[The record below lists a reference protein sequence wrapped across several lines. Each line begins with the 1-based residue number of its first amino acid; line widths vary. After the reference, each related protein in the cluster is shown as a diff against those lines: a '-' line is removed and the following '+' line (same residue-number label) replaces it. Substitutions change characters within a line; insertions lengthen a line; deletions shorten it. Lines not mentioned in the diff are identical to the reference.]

1 MRTWT
6 LALSISAHAVI
17 VVAILVA
24 PIFATANLPDPH
36 RPLTFETVT
45 PIEAP
50 AIPVTPRS
58 QTTPPATTAQT
69 IPVIPPQGLPPDVP
83 QSDMPPPIP
92 GACISC
98 GVVGIPVGDGVVL
111 GDLPAPPPPPAPA
124 RHEPVRIG
132 GVIRPPTRVNY
143 VAPVYPQIALASRKE
158 ATVILEAVIDEK
170 GSVREL
176 RVLRGHPLF
185 DDASM
190 RAVTQWQFTPT
201 LLNGTTVPVVMTVTV
216 SFSLQK

>member
-6 LALSISAHAVI
+6 LALSVFAHAVI

-24 PIFATANLPDPH
+24 PTFATADVPAPH
-36 RPLTFETVT
+36 RPLTFETIT
-45 PIEAP
+45 PIEVP
-50 AIPVTPRS
+50 AIAVTPRS
-58 QTTPPATTAQT
+58 QTKSVAPTHT
-69 IPVIPPQGLPPDVP
+69 IPVVEPQELPPDVP
-83 QSDMPPPIP
+83 PIETPPPIP
-92 GACISC
+92 GACDSC
-98 GVVGIPVGDGVVL
+98 GLVGIPVGDGVVG
-111 GDLPAPPPPPAPA
+111 GDLTAPPPPLPPV

-143 VAPVYPQIALASRKE
+143 VAPVYPQIALASQKE

-185 DDASM
+185 DDAAM
-190 RAVTQWQFTPT
+190 RAVAQWQFTPT
-201 LLNGTTVPVVMTVTV
+201 TLNGTTVPVVMTVTV
-216 SFSLQK
+216 SFTLTK

>member
-24 PIFATANLPDPH
+24 PIFATADLPDPH
-36 RPLTFETVT
+36 RPLTFETIT
-45 PIEAP
+45 PIEVP
-50 AIPVTPRS
+50 AIPVTQRS
-58 QTTPPATTAQT
+58 QTAPPTTASTIPLVPPQELPVDTPPIEA
-69 IPVIPPQGLPPDVP
+69 PP
-83 QSDMPPPIP
+83 SIP
-92 GACISC
+92 GACDSC
-98 GVVGIPVGDGVVL
+98 GVVGLPVGDGVV
-111 GDLPAPPPPPAPA
+111 GGLPTPPPPPPPV

-143 VAPVYPQIALASRKE
+143 VAPVYPQLALASRKE

-185 DDASM
+185 DDAAM
-190 RAVTQWQFTPT
+190 RAVAQWQFTPT
-201 LLNGTTVPVVMTVTV
+201 LLNGATVPVVMTVTV
-216 SFSLQK
+216 SFTLQK

>member
-6 LALSISAHAVI
+6 LALSISVHAVI

-24 PIFATANLPDPH
+24 PIFATADLPDPH
-36 RPLTFETVT
+36 RPLTFETIT
-45 PIEAP
+45 PIEVP
-50 AIPVTPRS
+50 AIPVTQRS
-58 QTTPPATTAQT
+58 QTAPPTTVSTIPLVPPQELPVDTPPIEA
-69 IPVIPPQGLPPDVP
+69 PP
-83 QSDMPPPIP
+83 SIP
-92 GACISC
+92 GACDSC
-98 GVVGIPVGDGVVL
+98 GVVGLPVGDGVV
-111 GDLPAPPPPPAPA
+111 GGLPTPPPPPPPV

-143 VAPVYPQIALASRKE
+143 VAPVYPQIAIASRKE
-158 ATVILEAVIDEK
+158 ATVILEAVIDER

-185 DDASM
+185 DDAAM
-190 RAVTQWQFTPT
+190 RAVAQWQFTPT

-216 SFSLQK
+216 SFALQK

>member
-24 PIFATANLPDPH
+24 PIFATADLPDPH
-36 RPLTFETVT
+36 RPLTFETIT
-45 PIEAP
+45 PIEVP
-50 AIPVTPRS
+50 AIPVTQRS
-58 QTTPPATTAQT
+58 QTAPPTTVSTIPLVPPQELPVDTPPIEA
-69 IPVIPPQGLPPDVP
+69 PP
-83 QSDMPPPIP
+83 SIP
-92 GACISC
+92 GACDSC
-98 GVVGIPVGDGVVL
+98 GVVGLPVGDGVV
-111 GDLPAPPPPPAPA
+111 GGLPTPPPPPPPV

-185 DDASM
+185 DDAAM
-190 RAVTQWQFTPT
+190 RAVAQWQFTPT
-201 LLNGTTVPVVMTVTV
+201 LLNGKTVPVVMTVTV
-216 SFSLQK
+216 SFTLQK

>member
-6 LALSISAHAVI
+6 LALSIFAHAVI
-17 VVAILVA
+17 VVAIFVA
-24 PIFATANLPDPH
+24 PIVATADVPDPH
-36 RPLTFETVT
+36 RPVTFETIT
-45 PIEAP
+45 PIDVP

-58 QTTPPATTAQT
+58 QTTPPAPTAHT
-69 IPVIPPQGLPPDVP
+69 VPLTPPQELPPDVP
-83 QSDMPPPIP
+83 PIETPPPIP
-92 GACISC
+92 GACDSC
-98 GVVGIPVGDGVVL
+98 GVVGVPVGGGVVG
-111 GDLPAPPPPPAPA
+111 GDPTAPPPPPPPV

-185 DDASM
+185 DDAAM
-190 RAVTQWQFTPT
+190 RAVAQWQFTPT
-201 LLNGTTVPVVMTVTV
+201 TLNGTTVPVVMTVTV
-216 SFSLQK
+216 SFTLQK